1 MKRGGTVV
9 LAVIGSLGDL
19 FPFIALAKVLRD
31 RGHRP
36 VIASH
41 ALHRPYV
48 EAEGLT
54 FRRLRP
60 DDDDLTRRLGL
71 DMGQMFQRMARD
83 PAFLLREL
91 TFPFLPIAYED
102 ALAAT
107 ADADLVVAHNMAFA
121 ALLAAET
128 RSLPLVRVVLAPV
141 MLQSAGDPSLTPP
154 APYVLAPRGPGA
166 KTWNRLVRAL
176 VRRSLA
182 DMTRPIRT
190 FRPDLGLAPN
200 GDDYF
205 FDFGRPDRSAA
216 VIGLYPQVF
225 APVQADHPVNLLL
238 AGFPTYDGDG
248 APDPAL
254 ESFLTNGPPPIVFSL
269 GSFAVHAP
277 GDFYLASLEAARALG
292 RRAVLLAGAVEAER
306 LGRDLGPDILVAA
319 YARHSHLFPRAAAV
333 VHHGGIGTTAQV
345 LRAGKPQLVVP
356 FLGDQPDNGA
366 RLVRMGVA
374 RVLPPARYDVRR
386 AQGALA
392 DLLGRTSYATTAQ
405 ALASTFAA
413 NGAMVAADRLEQL
426 L

>member
-1 MKRGGTVV
+1 M
-9 LAVIGSLGDL
+9 
-19 FPFIALAKVLRD
+19 
-31 RGHRP
+31 
-36 VIASH
+36 IASH
-41 ALHRPYV
+41 ALHRAYV

-71 DMGQMFQRMARD
+71 DMCQMFQRMARD

-128 RSLPLVRVVLAPV
+128 RSLPLVRVVLAPI

-154 APYVLAPRGPGA
+154 APYVLAPRRPGA
-166 KTWNRLVRAL
+166 KAWNRLVRTL

-182 DMTRPIRT
+182 DMTRPVRD
-190 FRPDLGLAPN
+190 FRADLGLAPN
-200 GDDYF
+200 SDDYF

-216 VIGLYPQVF
+216 VIGLYPQAF
-225 APVQADHPVNLLL
+225 APVQPDHPTNLLL
-238 AGFPTYDGDG
+238 AGFPAYDGSG
-248 APDPAL
+248 AIAPDTAL
-254 ESFLTNGPPPIVFSL
+254 ESFLTSGPPPVVFSL

-277 GDFYLASLEAARALG
+277 GDFYLDSLKAARALG
-292 RRAVLLAGAVEAER
+292 RRAVLLAGAAEAER
-306 LGRDLGPDILVAA
+306 LGRDLGPDVLVAA
-319 YARHSHLFPRAAAV
+319 YARHSQLFPRAAAV
-333 VHHGGIGTTAQV
+333 VHHGGIGTAAQA

-366 RLVRMGVA
+366 RLARMGVA
-374 RVLPPARYDVRR
+374 RVLPPARYDARH
-386 AQGALA
+386 AQMALA
-392 DLLGRTSYATTAQ
+392 DLLERTRHAITAQ
-405 ALASTFAA
+405 ALAPTFAA
-413 NGAMVAADRLEQL
+413 DGAIVAADRLVQL